1 MGISRDG
8 KGGKEYLVKW
18 MELSYDECCW
28 ESEFDI
34 SSFQEAIDKFH
45 KIQSQNEGSLAKQ
58 TTSLLDAPEAKVKLK
73 EFQQYESSPEFLLGG
88 MEFNI

>member
-1 MGISRDG
+1 M
-8 KGGKEYLVKW
+8 KW

-45 KIQSQNEGSLAKQ
+45 KIQSRNNGSLAKEK
-58 TTSLLDAPEAKVKLK
+58 TSLLDASESKEKPK
-73 EFQQYESSPEFLLGG
+73 EFQHYESSPEFLSGG